1 MKALIIEDETAAAL
15 NLEAILKQV
24 APGVEVIG
32 TLESVEE
39 SIGWLRA
46 NPQPDLLFMDI
57 HLADGDS
64 FRIFDAVEIA
74 APVIF
79 TTAYDQYAL
88 EAFKVNSIDYLL
100 KPLNASDVGRALAKL
115 HRLTSVERS
124 DYGSRVRTL
133 AASRREEVFLVHVR
147 DKIIPL
153 HRSRIAYCYT
163 SNEKVTAYGF
173 DGAAYPLDKTLEALQ
188 GLLPE
193 SEFFRANR
201 QFIVARQAV
210 KEIAVWFG
218 SRLTLHLTVET
229 PERIVISKARVPEFK
244 AWLRSAVLPGAWL
257 RVFVLA
263 LPLHQELRETGLPE
277 NKKSDAQPNSKN
289 YEKEDFCS
297 CRSPLPDG
305 GNGRF
310 RTGGQAGR
318 RSQGASDRGTDGAAH
333 DRTHAEGAEA
343 HRCAG
348 QGGLQP
354 EFPADQGDAG
364 HAREDAGGAQGRG
377 RKNEV
382 DPDDRTVR
390 AVGADAGAAARPAR
404 AWSPDDEKRRPSRRR
419 QGVL

>member
-1 MKALIIEDETAAAL
+1 MMKALIIEDETAAAR
-15 NLEAILKQV
+15 NLAAILRQT
-24 APGVEVIG
+24 APGVEIVA

-39 SIGWLRA
+39 SVEWLRS
-46 NPQPDLLFMDI
+46 NPHPDLLFMDI

-64 FRIFDAVEIA
+64 FRIFDAVEIT

-124 DYGSRVRTL
+124 DYGSRVRSL
-133 AASRREEVFLVHVR
+133 AASRREDVFLVHVR

-153 HRSRIAYCYT
+153 HRDRIAYCYT

-193 SEFFRANR
+193 AEFFRANR

-244 AWLRSAVLPGAWL
+244 AWLKS
-257 RVFVLA
+257 
-263 LPLHQELRETGLPE
+263 LHPVE
-277 NKKSDAQPNSKN
+277 
-289 YEKEDFCS
+289 
-297 CRSPLPDG
+297 
-305 GNGRF
+305 
-310 RTGGQAGR
+310 
-318 RSQGASDRGTDGAAH
+318 
-333 DRTHAEGAEA
+333 
-343 HRCAG
+343 
-348 QGGLQP
+348 
-354 EFPADQGDAG
+354 
-364 HAREDAGGAQGRG
+364 
-377 RKNEV
+377 
-382 DPDDRTVR
+382 
-390 AVGADAGAAARPAR
+390 
-404 AWSPDDEKRRPSRRR
+404 
-419 QGVL
+419 